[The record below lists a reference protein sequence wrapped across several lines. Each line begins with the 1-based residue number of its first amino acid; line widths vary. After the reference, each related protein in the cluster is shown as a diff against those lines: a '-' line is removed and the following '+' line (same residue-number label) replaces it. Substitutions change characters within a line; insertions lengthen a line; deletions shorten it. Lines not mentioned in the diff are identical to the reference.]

1 MILQIDMNKLLEI
14 LKLTTK
20 ITHLPGQPSGILV
33 TNLPYLHFDT
43 SGDSNHYKEIQ
54 Y

>member
-1 MILQIDMNKLLEI
+1 MILQIDMNTLLDI

-43 SGDSNHYKEIQ
+43 SGDSNQYKEIQ